1 MDTENEIKN
10 IDGKDAF
17 NKSSE
22 KFENLLNA
30 IKKIVMGEIEIA
42 MNDGLYFTKI
52 IMTEGEPYAELV
64 VNWLK
69 SLDYRVKSDDN
80 NITIYWH
87 HHDKSYSPV

>member
-30 IKKIVMGEIEIA
+30 IKK
-42 MNDGLYFTKI
+42 L
-52 IMTEGEPYAELV
+52 L
-64 VNWLK
+64 W
-69 SLDYRVKSDDN
+69 VK
-80 NITIYWH
+80 
-87 HHDKSYSPV
+87 